1 MPMWLESTLFW
12 MILLIMLVGLL
23 GLIIPI
29 FPGIAVIWL
38 ATLGYGV
45 ASGFSTLGIVLFILI
60 TLLMIA
66 GVTVDNLL
74 MGVEARQRG
83 APWPTLA
90 AGAVAGILGTLL
102 LPPVGGL
109 ITAPLV
115 ILLLEYRRQGEWE
128 TAFQTLRSLALG
140 WGKAVVARFA
150 IGVLMVI
157 FWLIWAISG

>member
-1 MPMWLESTLFW
+1 MPVWLESTLFW

-115 ILLLEYRRQGEWE
+115 ILLLEYRRQGEWQA
-128 TAFQTLRSLALG
+128 AFQTLRSLALG
-140 WGKAVVARFA
+140 WGKAFVARFA
-150 IGVLMVI
+150 IGVLMMI